1 MYNKITKIGEK
12 MSKYKTLLFDADETL
27 LDFHRSE
34 TEAVRESLSFF
45 SLPSTDEVISKYSE
59 INKEY
64 WKMLER
70 GEIEKQKLYPA
81 RWQSLI
87 NFYNFD
93 CVAEE
98 ISNKYIERLATK
110 SYLIDGALEFC
121 QKLYGIY
128 RMYIV
133 TNGQKEIQRSRLFPS
148 PIFKYFDGCFISE
161 DIGYEK
167 PSILYFDAISRL
179 IPEYDPQTTIII
191 GDSLT
196 SDMAGGI
203 NAGIDTCWYNPH
215 KKVIPEYIDLTYIA
229 ANYDDICSILENDL

>member
-1 MYNKITKIGEK
+1 

-45 SLPSTDEVISKYSE
+45 SLPSTDEVIAKYSE
-59 INKEY
+59 INKGY

-87 NFYNFD
+87 DFYHFD
-93 CVAEE
+93 CVAEK
-98 ISNKYIERLATK
+98 ISDKYIERLGTK
-110 SYLIDGALEFC
+110 SYLIDGAVEFC
-121 QKLYGIY
+121 QKLYGKY

-133 TNGQKEIQRSRLFPS
+133 TNGQKDIQKGRLFPS

-167 PSILYFDAISRL
+167 PSVKYFDAISRL
-179 IPEYDPQTTIII
+179 IPDYDPETTIII

-196 SDMAGGI
+196 SDIAGGI

-215 KKVIPEYIDLTYIA
+215 NNPIPKDLSLTYVVSD
-229 ANYDDICSILENDL
+229 YDGICNILEKNI